1 MHNLKELKIWKKA
14 IDLAVEVYR
23 VTALFP
29 IEEKYGLTSQTRR
42 AAVSISSNIAEGAGR
57 NSEKEFKYFLGI
69 ANGSSFELQTQL
81 FISNKLSLIGNEDLE
96 KLLQHI
102 EELQK
107 MNYGFQNRLNKKSST
122 DLKSKCEG

>member
-29 IEEKYGLTSQTRR
+29 PEEKYGLISQIRR

-81 FISNKLSLIGNEDLE
+81 FISNKLSLLSNEDLE
-96 KLLQHI
+96 KMLQQI

-107 MNYGFQNRLNKKSST
+107 MNYGFQNMLNKKSST
-122 DLKSKCEG
+122 N

>member
-23 VTALFP
+23 VSALFP
-29 IEEKYGLTSQTRR
+29 PDEKYGLISQTRR

-81 FISNKLSLIGNEDLE
+81 FISNKLSLLSNEDLE
-96 KLLQHI
+96 KIFQQI

-107 MNYGFQNRLNKKSST
+107 MNYGFQNMLNKKSST
-122 DLKSKCEG
+122 N

>member
-14 IDLAVEVYR
+14 IDLAVEVYC

-29 IEEKYGLTSQTRR
+29 PEEKYGLISQTRR

-81 FISNKLSLIGNEDLE
+81 FISNKLSLLSNEDLE
-96 KLLQHI
+96 KMLQQI

-107 MNYGFQNRLNKKSST
+107 MNYGFQNMLNKKSST
-122 DLKSKCEG
+122 N

>member
-29 IEEKYGLTSQTRR
+29 LEEKYGLISQTRR

-81 FISNKLSLIGNEDLE
+81 FISNKLSLLSNEDLE
-96 KLLQHI
+96 KIFQQI

-107 MNYGFQNRLNKKSST
+107 MNYGFQNMLNKKSST
-122 DLKSKCEG
+122 N

>member
-23 VTALFP
+23 VSALFP
-29 IEEKYGLTSQTRR
+29 PDEKYGLISQTRR

-81 FISNKLSLIGNEDLE
+81 FISNKLSLLSNEDLE
-96 KLLQHI
+96 KILQQI

-107 MNYGFQNRLNKKSST
+107 MNYGFQNMLNKKSSIN
-122 DLKSKCEG
+122 